1 MFLKYSLMEVSS
13 SNITVKCG
21 IQQQAHSWICLTLEK
36 QCSAIRADK
45 VRKLSF
51 FQSRMILYNKTRK
64 QHTKNKKMIQMDYY
78 CPADSVHQLD
88 QVCHLYVFMIGLG
101 FSGIIYSKYR
111 CFASCY
117 STFINSSH

>member
-1 MFLKYSLMEVSS
+1 
-13 SNITVKCG
+13 
-21 IQQQAHSWICLTLEK
+21 
-36 QCSAIRADK
+36 
-45 VRKLSF
+45 
-51 FQSRMILYNKTRK
+51 MILYNKTRK

-88 QVCHLYVFMIGLG
+88 QVCDLYVFMIGLG
-101 FSGIIYSKYR
+101 FSDIIYSRYR

>member
-1 MFLKYSLMEVSS
+1 
-13 SNITVKCG
+13 
-21 IQQQAHSWICLTLEK
+21 
-36 QCSAIRADK
+36 
-45 VRKLSF
+45 
-51 FQSRMILYNKTRK
+51 
-64 QHTKNKKMIQMDYY
+64 MIQMDYY

-88 QVCHLYVFMIGLG
+88 QVCDLYVFMIGLG